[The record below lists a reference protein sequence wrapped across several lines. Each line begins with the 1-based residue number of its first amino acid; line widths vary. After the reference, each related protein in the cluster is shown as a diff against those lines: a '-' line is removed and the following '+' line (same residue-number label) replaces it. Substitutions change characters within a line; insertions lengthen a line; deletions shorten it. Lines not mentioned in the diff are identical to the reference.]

1 MRMKK
6 AVAMITA
13 ATSVIV
19 GMGSVSAFAIDQ
31 DFMEAFNRR
40 VQYPSRSEKE
50 QQCDVVAFGLAADC
64 NQDNAVNILDA
75 IMLNKYLA
83 GNAQL

>member
-1 MRMKK
+1 
-6 AVAMITA
+6 
-13 ATSVIV
+13 
-19 GMGSVSAFAIDQ
+19 
-31 DFMEAFNRR
+31 MEAFNRR